1 MSEKKDTFTLFGV
14 ELGTCRVIFYEFPAT
29 IEYWDFKANEIGKSL
44 GLVDSWNLWVN
55 YHTGDIHSFNCE
67 IDEEMIKTKLNHTIS
82 LCMNVPVT
90 GEVGE

>member
-14 ELGTCRVIFYEFPAT
+14 ELGTCEGIYDDFSDATQYCEF
-29 IEYWDFKANEIGKSL
+29 EANEIGRSL
-44 GLVDSWNLWVN
+44 GLVDSYVLEVDF
-55 YHTGDIHSFNCE
+55 YTGNISSYAGEDVPP
-67 IDEEMIKTKLNHTIS
+67 TKLNHTIS